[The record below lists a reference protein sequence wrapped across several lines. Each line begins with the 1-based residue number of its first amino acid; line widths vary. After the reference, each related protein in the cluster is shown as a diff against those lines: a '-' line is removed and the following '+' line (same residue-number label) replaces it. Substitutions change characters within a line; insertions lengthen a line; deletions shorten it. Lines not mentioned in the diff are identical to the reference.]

1 MSMSSKSGKNRR
13 TALTTDDKKVWKAV
27 TRNVVPRQADVT
39 GTEAETGSSSGRGTL
54 SKPTIGAAKPAPDK
68 AEKRQGAERRASR
81 DELLDLV
88 ADHNRQAKT
97 HPQVQLTSQAGPALT
112 PGAVRDIDRRTAT
125 RLKQGRLPIEGRL
138 DLHGMIRDTAFQAVQ
153 GFVQS
158 SALNG
163 KRCVILVTGKG
174 LGQRGGGVLRNEVP
188 QWLNLPANRKYII
201 SFTYAQPK
209 DGGTGAL
216 YIYLRRPDRIQK

>member
-1 MSMSSKSGKNRR
+1 M
-13 TALTTDDKKVWKAV
+13 
-27 TRNVVPRQADVT
+27 
-39 GTEAETGSSSGRGTL
+39 
-54 SKPTIGAAKPAPDK
+54 
-68 AEKRQGAERRASR
+68 
-81 DELLDLV
+81 DLV
-88 ADHNRQAKT
+88 TDRNRQAKT
-97 HPQVQLTSQAGPALT
+97 RPGVQMTSQAGPVLT
-112 PGAVRDIDRRTAT
+112 PGATRDIDRRTAN

-138 DLHGMIRDTAFQAVQ
+138 DLHGMIRDVAFQAVQ

-158 SALNG
+158 SALDG

>member
-1 MSMSSKSGKNRR
+1 MSGKSGSKRP
-13 TALTTDDKKVWKAV
+13 TALTSDDKKVWKAV
-27 TRNVVPRQADVT
+27 TKNVVPRRAAVSAAN
-39 GTEAETGSSSGRGTL
+39 EA
-54 SKPTIGAAKPAPDK
+54 PATIAKPPKRTPASASPK
-68 AEKRQGAERRASR
+68 AEKAAKRQGAERRASR

-88 ADHNRQAKT
+88 NDRNRQSKT
-97 HPQVQLTSQAGPALT
+97 APGVTLTSQAGLALT
-112 PGAVRDIDRRTAT
+112 PGATRDIDRRTAN

-138 DLHGMIRDTAFQAVQ
+138 DLHGMIRDVAFQAVQ
-153 GFVQS
+153 AFVQS
-158 SALNG
+158 SALDG

-201 SFTYAQPK
+201 GFTYAQPK

-216 YIYLRRPDRIQK
+216 YIYLRRPDRIQT

>member
-1 MSMSSKSGKNRR
+1 MSGISGKKRR
-13 TALTTDDKKVWKAV
+13 TALTRDDKKVWKAV
-27 TRNVVPRQADVT
+27 TQNVVPRRTAAVM
-39 GTEAETGSSSGRGTL
+39 GEE
-54 SKPTIGAAKPAPDK
+54 PAKPARKPPLKSTSTSASVEK
-68 AEKRQGAERRASR
+68 AAKRHGAERRASR
-81 DELLDLV
+81 DELMDLV
-88 ADHNRQAKT
+88 TDRNRQAKT
-97 HPQVQLTSQAGPALT
+97 KPGVQVTSQAGPVLT
-112 PGAVRDIDRRTAT
+112 PGATRDIDRRTAN

-138 DLHGMIRDTAFQAVQ
+138 DLHGMIRDVAFQAVQ

-158 SALNG
+158 SALDG

>member
-1 MSMSSKSGKNRR
+1 MSANSGKNRR

-27 TRNVVPRQADVT
+27 TKNVVSRHAGVRS
-39 GTEAETGSSSGRGTL
+39 TEAAVTPATSSQSRFESAT
-54 SKPTIGAAKPAPDK
+54 PAPEK

-88 ADHNRQAKT
+88 ADNNRQAKS
-97 HPQVQLTSQAGPALT
+97 PPKVNLTAQAGPALT
-112 PGAVRDIDRRTAT
+112 PGATRDIDRRTAT

-158 SALNG
+158 SALDG